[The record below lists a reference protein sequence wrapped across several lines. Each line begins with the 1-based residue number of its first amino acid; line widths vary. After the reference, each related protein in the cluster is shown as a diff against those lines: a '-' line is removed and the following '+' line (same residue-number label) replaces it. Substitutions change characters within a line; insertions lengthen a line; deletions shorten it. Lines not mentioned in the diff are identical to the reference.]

1 MSHLPPS
8 SLDPVD
14 FSSEEPNTACPAV
27 THRIVKY
34 SYCLAALLLTAAG
47 ALVYPATSLAPV
59 LFQPL
64 PRSPSSLVGD
74 GAHTN
79 VQHCH
84 LLSIS

>member
-1 MSHLPPS
+1 MSHSPSS

-14 FSSEEPNTACPAV
+14 FSSEEPNTVCPAV

-34 SYCLAALLLTAAG
+34 SYCLAAQLLTTAG
-47 ALVYPATSLAPV
+47 ALVQTATSLAPV

-74 GAHTN
+74 RAQTN
-79 VQHCH
+79 AQHRH